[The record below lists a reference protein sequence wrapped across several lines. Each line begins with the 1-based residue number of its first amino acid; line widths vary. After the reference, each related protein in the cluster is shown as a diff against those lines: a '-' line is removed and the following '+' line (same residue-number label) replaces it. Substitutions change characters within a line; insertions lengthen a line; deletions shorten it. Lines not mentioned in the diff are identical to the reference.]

1 MVENLKFLLSP
12 FDTMADETED
22 PATELGEGTLNT
34 NFPFHILEGNTK
46 INSFLIIEL
55 NRVRGKTTKLLNN
68 LGEKKREFYYL
79 YFFCDILCRWFRFA
93 QLAKGKKFRP

>member
-34 NFPFHILEGNTK
+34 ISLFPFHILEGNTN
-46 INSFLIIEL
+46 IDIFLFIEL

-68 LGEKKREFYYL
+68 LGENFFLENFNIFIFSVT
-79 YFFCDILCRWFRFA
+79 YFVLV
-93 QLAKGKKFRP
+93 L

>member
-34 NFPFHILEGNTK
+34 I
-46 INSFLIIEL
+46 
-55 NRVRGKTTKLLNN
+55 
-68 LGEKKREFYYL
+68 
-79 YFFCDILCRWFRFA
+79 
-93 QLAKGKKFRP
+93 

>member
-34 NFPFHILEGNTK
+34 NFPFHILEGNTN
-46 INSFLIIEL
+46 INIFLFIEL

-68 LGEKKREFYYL
+68 LGEN
-79 YFFCDILCRWFRFA
+79 ILWEDF
-93 QLAKGKKFRP
+93 

>member
-22 PATELGEGTLNT
+22 PATELGEGTLKT
-34 NFPFHILEGNTK
+34 CEMFPFHILEGNTNMN
-46 INSFLIIEL
+46 IFLSIEL

-68 LGEKKREFYYL
+68 LGENFL
-79 YFFCDILCRWFRFA
+79 
-93 QLAKGKKFRP
+93 

>member
-22 PATELGEGTLNT
+22 PATELGEGTYWHNLNVSLSY
-34 NFPFHILEGNTK
+34 LEGNTNTN
-46 INSFLIIEL
+46 IFLFIEL

-68 LGEKKREFYYL
+68 LGEIIFL
-79 YFFCDILCRWFRFA
+79 LISA
-93 QLAKGKKFRP
+93 I